1 MSWAVKILRA
11 EKRNDKWKSAVEYTN
26 GVDTFSK
33 GYTLD
38 PLSEAKAAGMLR
50 AKIAEL
56 DAFDSDVF
64 PFPIGEVLDL
74 TIPTVTPAEPTPP
87 TEAELAK
94 RAWLNDFY
102 LMEKYQRLIAIN
114 VLNVHEPVV
123 KALKSSLATDYLPE
137 YLEFIKC

>member
-26 GVDTFSK
+26 GTDTFSK

-56 DAFDSDVF
+56 DAFDVDVF

-74 TIPTVTPAEPTPP
+74 TSPAVTQAEPAAP

-102 LMEKYQRLIAIN
+102 LMEKYQRLISID
-114 VLNVHEPVV
+114 VLSADDLAVIV
-123 KALKSSLATDYLPE
+123 LQSSLAADYLPE
-137 YLEFIKC
+137 YLEYI

>member
-1 MSWAVKILRA
+1 MSWTVKILRA

-26 GVDTFSK
+26 GVETFSK

-38 PLSEAKAAGMLR
+38 PLSESKAAGMLR
-50 AKIAEL
+50 AKIEEL
-56 DAFDSDVF
+56 DAFDADVF

-74 TIPTVTPAEPTPP
+74 TIPSVTPAEPTPP
-87 TEAELAK
+87 TDAELAK

-114 VLNVHEPVV
+114 VISADNSAVTVLQ
-123 KALKSSLATDYLPE
+123 SSLATDYLPE
-137 YLEFIKC
+137 YLEFI

>member
-1 MSWAVKILRA
+1 MSWTVKILRA

-26 GVDTFSK
+26 GVETFSK

-38 PLSEAKAAGMLR
+38 PLSERQASAMLR

-56 DAFDSDVF
+56 DAFDADAF

-87 TEAELAK
+87 TAAEIAK

-102 LMEKYQRLIAIN
+102 LMEKYQRLISIN
-114 VLNVHEPVV
+114 VISADNSAVIVLQ
-123 KALKSSLATDYLPE
+123 SSLATDYLPE
-137 YLEFIKC
+137 YLELI

>member
-26 GVDTFSK
+26 GTDTFSK

-56 DAFDSDVF
+56 DAFDADVF

-74 TIPTVTPAEPTPP
+74 TIPTVKPAEKTPP
-87 TEAELAK
+87 TKQELSK
-94 RAWLNDFY
+94 NAWLKDFY

-114 VLNVHEPVV
+114 VISAQEPVV
-123 KALKSSLATDYLPE
+123 TALKSSLATDYLPE
-137 YLEFIKC
+137 YLEYI